1 VVIKFENEEEVTI
14 VLILPDS
21 IQLESIIAEDAS
33 INRDV
38 LNMKNIRSFENYTPD
53 IDATVFVDDSSVV
66 TGNVVIGRDSSIWP
80 CCSIRG
86 DIHSIVIGERT
97 NIQDGSVLHVTHDSE
112 YAPGG
117 FKLTVG
123 DDVTVGHS
131 VVLHACTVEDR
142 CLIGMG
148 SVVLDGSV
156 VQSGAMVGAGS
167 LVPPKKVL
175 EGGYMW
181 LGSPVKRVRE
191 LSDKEKAFL
200 KYSAQQYVK
209 LKDRHMA

>member
-1 VVIKFENEEEVTI
+1 MEVSI
-14 VLILPDS
+14 ALILPDS
-21 IQLESIIAEDAS
+21 IQLESLIAEDAS

>member
-1 VVIKFENEEEVTI
+1 MNNIRRFENHTPKI
-14 VLILPDS
+14 D
-21 IQLESIIAEDAS
+21 ES
-33 INRDV
+33 V
-38 LNMKNIRSFENYTPD
+38 F
-53 IDATVFVDDSSVV
+53 IDESSVV
-66 TGNVVIGRDSSIWP
+66 TGNVTIGKDSSIWP

-86 DIHSIVIGERT
+86 DIHSITIGERS
-97 NIQDGSVLHVTHDSE
+97 NIQDGCILHVTHDSE

-123 DDVTVGHS
+123 NEVTVGHN
-131 VVLHACTVEDR
+131 VVLHACTVEDQ

-167 LVPPKKVL
+167 LVPPNKVL
-175 EGGYMW
+175 EGGFMW
-181 LGSPVKRVRE
+181 LGSPVKKARE

-209 LKDRHMA
+209 LKNRHAG

>member
-1 VVIKFENEEEVTI
+1 
-14 VLILPDS
+14 
-21 IQLESIIAEDAS
+21 
-33 INRDV
+33 
-38 LNMKNIRSFENYTPD
+38 MKNIRRFEDHSPQ
-53 IDATVFVDDSSVV
+53 IDETAFIDESAVV
-66 TGNVVIGRDSSIWP
+66 TGNVIIGEDSSVWP

-86 DIHSIVIGERT
+86 DIHSITVGKRT

-117 FKLTVG
+117 FKLSVG
-123 DDVTVGHS
+123 NDVTVGHN
-131 VVLHACTVEDR
+131 VVLHACTIEDL

-167 LVPPKKVL
+167 LVPPKKIL

-181 LGSPVKRVRE
+181 LGSPVKRMRE
-191 LSDKEKAFL
+191 LSDKEKSFL
-200 KYSAQQYVK
+200 SYSARHYVN
-209 LKDRHMA
+209 LKNRHSR